1 LFSKE
6 YILKDRIKK
15 VKFIMVT
22 LLVILIFRVYY
33 IQNKYN
39 PVVTG
44 TEYNNSIEKEEV
56 GDYKYLLLDRNG
68 KDLNNYT
75 RKYKIIIDG
84 DTFKMNSMNQNLENF
99 ISFNYIMEEAVKE
112 FDVNKITSSGNI
124 RYTYEISE
132 ETYKK
137 VGQLKGVKGMYA
149 YQYDEKTN
157 INNWSIESILMKDKA
172 YNPQKQE
179 DNYLKSADSL
189 EGEILNYT
197 KDNEATSIMFE
208 KDIDGIYSE
217 VKYEVNP
224 DNNNIGL
231 TIDKD
236 YQEAIR
242 EVLNREEYSI
252 HENIGVAL
260 VKSSTGEVLSIAQK
274 DELAPNLVTGGG
286 VVGYEPGS
294 TFKVVTLGAA
304 MKYNNV
310 TLSDMYECKG
320 KICKEF
326 NVHGKINLQK
336 AMEVSCNDI
345 FAELGA
351 EVDYNLLVEYAKEQ
365 GYFTSVLNL
374 DLSTGME
381 STGAIANI
389 AESQGN
395 FPIGQ
400 GAQSTPIQ
408 VVASLSTIVN
418 GGFYIEP
425 FLMKEV
431 KNQDGKEIK
440 KFSGEQSKVLD
451 EFDANIIKNLLIDC
465 VNNGTGKEAQ
475 IEGVEIGGKTGTT
488 ESVGNSSHGWFLGY
502 FKMDDEYYNMVVFVP
517 NIDGKGEAGQE
528 LGGGNTATPIFKEIV
543 LELLKK

>member
-1 LFSKE
+1 MFSKE

>member
-1 LFSKE
+1 
-6 YILKDRIKK
+6 
-15 VKFIMVT
+15 MVT

-137 VGQLKGVKGMYA
+137 VGELKGVKGMYA

-517 NIDGKGEAGQE
+517 NIEGKGEAGQE